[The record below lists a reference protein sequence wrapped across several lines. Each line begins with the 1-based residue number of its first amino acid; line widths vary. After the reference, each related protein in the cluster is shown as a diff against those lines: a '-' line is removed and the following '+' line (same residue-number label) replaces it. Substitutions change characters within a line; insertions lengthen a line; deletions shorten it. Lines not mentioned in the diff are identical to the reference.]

1 MIMSLLSTWSK
12 WLKKKEF
19 LDDKHLINLNC
30 SYISLPVKF
39 KVTGTET
46 TSIPLPS
53 YSRFFCRTLCDFQ
66 AAALSCSELV
76 LILPQMAIV
85 IKGT

>member
-1 MIMSLLSTWSK
+1 MINFLLISTV
-12 WLKKKEF
+12 LTF
-19 LDDKHLINLNC
+19 L
-30 SYISLPVKF
+30 YQF

-46 TSIPLPS
+46 TRIPLPS

>member
-1 MIMSLLSTWSK
+1 MSLLSTWSK

-66 AAALSCSELV
+66 AAGF
-76 LILPQMAIV
+76 ILLRTGFDTSPN
-85 IKGT
+85 GNSN